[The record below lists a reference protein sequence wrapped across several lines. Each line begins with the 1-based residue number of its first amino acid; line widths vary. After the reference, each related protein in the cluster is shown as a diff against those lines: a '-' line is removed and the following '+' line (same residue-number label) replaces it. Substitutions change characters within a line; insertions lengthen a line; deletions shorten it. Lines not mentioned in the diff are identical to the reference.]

1 MAAITEQAV
10 IDALRTVMEPELH
23 KDLITLNMVKDVTI
37 QGGAVK
43 FTVVLTTPACPLK
56 TVIKESCD
64 KAVGAIPG
72 VTAVEVDFTAN
83 VQQGRSQLKENLIP
97 TVKNTIAVSSGKG
110 GVGKTTVAV
119 NLAVALTMQGAKV
132 GLMDADVYGP
142 NVPMMMGVEHPPEQR
157 DGKLVPAESHGVK
170 MISMG
175 FFVPE
180 DTPLTWRG
188 PMIHT
193 AIQQFLRDVIWG
205 DLDYLVVDLP
215 PGTGDAQLSIAQLV
229 PLTGAVIVTTPQ
241 EVALHD
247 SRKGLVMFQKVNVP
261 LLGIVENMSY
271 YVCGKCGER
280 TEIFSYGG
288 GERAAEKLGVPF
300 LGRVPIDPAIRAGGD
315 MGMPIVAANP
325 DSPQA
330 KTFMEIASRI
340 AARISVLT
348 AEAAET
354 IPVESLLQKIKKP
367 LTSGV

>member
-1 MAAITEQAV
+1 MAAVTEQAV
-10 IDALRTVMEPELH
+10 IDALRTVIEPELH
-23 KDLITLNMVKDVTI
+23 KDLVTLNMVKDVTI
-37 QGGAVK
+37 QDGTVK

-56 TVIKESCD
+56 TEIKESCD

-72 VTAVEVDFTAN
+72 VKSVEVDFTAN
-83 VQQGRSQLKENLIP
+83 VQQGRTQTKDNLIP

-110 GVGKTTVAV
+110 GVGKSTVAV

-132 GLMDADVYGP
+132 GLMDADMYGP
-142 NVPMMMGVEHPPEQR
+142 NIPMMMGVERPPEQQ
-157 DGKLVPAESHGVK
+157 DGKLLPAESHGVK
-170 MISMG
+170 LISMG

-180 DTPLTWRG
+180 DTPLAWRG

-205 DLDYLVVDLP
+205 ELDYLIVDLP

-229 PLTGAVIVTTPQ
+229 PLTGAIIVTTPQ

-261 LLGIVENMSY
+261 ILGIVENMSY
-271 YVCGKCGER
+271 FICNKCGER

-288 GERAAEKLGVPF
+288 GERAASKLGVPF
-300 LGRVPIDPAIRAGGD
+300 LGRIPIDPAIRAGGD
-315 MGMPIVAANP
+315 MGMPLVMANP
-325 DSPQA
+325 ESPQA
-330 KTFMEIASRI
+330 KAFMEIASRI

-348 AEAAET
+348 AGVSET
-354 IPVESLLQKIKKP
+354 APIESLLQKIKKP
-367 LTSGV
+367 LTSGA